1 MASKKHTDA
10 LAPQGNTAQI
20 QQLLELRHHIAE
32 ELHNSTSRQQA
43 ERALAEISSA
53 DETTQMFLL
62 KALVKQGDTDAA
74 DVLLAIN
81 ELTANKA
88 VRKESRRALIQLAG
102 AKVYPSWTPAQE
114 EITPGPLEYPPR
126 FWKGYATLSR
136 ETGQVQLI
144 LCWEQGFEYGQAR
157 MMGFLLDYWRYGV
170 KDFFNENGGRRRIE
184 SRVQEMRHL
193 FANSEEG
200 EVEVV
205 ECTLAEGR
213 RLVLDALDV
222 NNWRGTAPHKDYRHY
237 LPTVQQL
244 VLNAKNVGEESGRTF
259 IRPDLLPD
267 DVVGNFVGAWSLGD
281 YGLCYDLLAG
291 TSELL
296 EGRSREEWVDLR
308 RKWADE
314 AHPAR
319 MSPSFI
325 REREHN
331 QQSLWLPGSVI
342 NSRASAR
349 REVEIAWSLELL
361 NTPLSG
367 TLPEMPMGTAVYKE
381 THRHWFWT
389 SYVLTQENDQWRIS
403 RMTDEGARAQGLP
416 IADLQQ
422 QVKDHEDRMQAILKE
437 HAPTDPNAGQ
447 YYEEIVWR
455 MVVTMHLDDALLVKL
470 PFDRAI
476 YEDALSRAMGIR
488 MVERAIVYAGEL
500 VRRFATTAMH
510 GEDLRRLGALQVA
523 LADQF
528 VQFGMDERADEF
540 FAMAEKTMRDSLE
553 VEDSSMG
560 HMLLGE
566 LRMQQ
571 NEYED
576 AIAQF
581 ELARPL
587 ARNRDEEA
595 QLEFDIASSLIELER
610 YSEAVSH
617 MQRVAEINPN
627 YAGIWFNIGHVYRL
641 QKNYAEAEACF
652 KRAIEQQPDDIRPYS
667 ELGSIYLDTRR
678 LSDAYQIVEQG
689 IEANPASAHLKAL
702 LAGIL
707 DEMGQHRRAR
717 TTLEEAER
725 INPDL
730 PIVQAMR
737 QMLDERKKR

>member
-1 MASKKHTDA
+1 
-10 LAPQGNTAQI
+10 
-20 QQLLELRHHIAE
+20 
-32 ELHNSTSRQQA
+32 
-43 ERALAEISSA
+43 
-53 DETTQMFLL
+53 
-62 KALVKQGDTDAA
+62 
-74 DVLLAIN
+74 
-81 ELTANKA
+81 
-88 VRKESRRALIQLAG
+88 
-102 AKVYPSWTPAQE
+102 
-114 EITPGPLEYPPR
+114 
-126 FWKGYATLSR
+126 
-136 ETGQVQLI
+136 
-144 LCWEQGFEYGQAR
+144 
-157 MMGFLLDYWRYGV
+157 MG
-170 KDFFNENGGRRRIE
+170 
-184 SRVQEMRHL
+184 
-193 FANSEEG
+193 
-200 EVEVV
+200 
-205 ECTLAEGR
+205 
-213 RLVLDALDV
+213 
-222 NNWRGTAPHKDYRHY
+222 
-237 LPTVQQL
+237 
-244 VLNAKNVGEESGRTF
+244 
-259 IRPDLLPD
+259 
-267 DVVGNFVGAWSLGD
+267 
-281 YGLCYDLLAG
+281 
-291 TSELL
+291 
-296 EGRSREEWVDLR
+296 
-308 RKWADE
+308 
-314 AHPAR
+314 
-319 MSPSFI
+319 
-325 REREHN
+325 
-331 QQSLWLPGSVI
+331 
-342 NSRASAR
+342 
-349 REVEIAWSLELL
+349 WSLELL

-488 MVERAIVYAGEL
+488 MVERALVYAGEL
-500 VRRFATTAMH
+500 VRRFVATSKH

-540 FAMAEKTMRDSLE
+540 FTIAEKTMRDSLE

-560 HMLLGE
+560 HLLLGE
-566 LRMQQ
+566 LHMQQ

-576 AIAQF
+576 ALAEF

-587 ARNRDEEA
+587 VQNRDEEA
-595 QLEFDIASSLIELER
+595 QLEFDIASCQIELER
-610 YSEAVSH
+610 YSEAAAH
-617 MQRVAEINPN
+617 MQRVAEINPD

-641 QKNYAEAEACF
+641 QKNYAEAETYF
-652 KRAIEQQPDDIRPYS
+652 RRAIAQQPDDIRPYS

-678 LSDAYQIVEQG
+678 LSDAYHIVEQG
-689 IEANPASAHLKAL
+689 IQANPSSAHLKAL

-717 TTLEEAER
+717 ITLEEAER

-737 QMLDERKKR
+737 QVLDEKKKR